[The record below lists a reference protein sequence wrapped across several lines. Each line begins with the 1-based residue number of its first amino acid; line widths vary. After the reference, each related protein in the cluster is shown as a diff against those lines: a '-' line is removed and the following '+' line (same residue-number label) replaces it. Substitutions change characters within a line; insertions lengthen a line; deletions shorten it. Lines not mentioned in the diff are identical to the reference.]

1 MPGAHG
7 KRKSKKPNGAED
19 KGKGTLEFKEDGQ
32 MYACITK
39 AAGDRRFVVRCD
51 DGIERLSKLRGSM
64 RRRDWVCIND
74 IVLISTREYGDE
86 KADILM
92 KYSAHDVALLK
103 RYNELD
109 FLHAHD
115 QVDDGGG
122 DIIFDGDESGDD
134 AHVIDGI

>member
-7 KRKSKKPNGAED
+7 KRKSKTANGAED
-19 KGKGTLEFKEDGQ
+19 KRKGTLEFKEDGQ

-39 AAGDRRFVVRCD
+39 AAGDRRFIVRCD
-51 DGIERLSKLRGSM
+51 DGIERLCKLRGSM

-115 QVDDGGG
+115 QADDGDG
-122 DIIFDGDESGDD
+122 DIVFGNGSDD
-134 AHVIDGI
+134 DNVIDGI

>member
-7 KRKSKKPNGAED
+7 KRKSKTANGAED
-19 KGKGTLEFKEDGQ
+19 KRKGALEFKEDGQ

-39 AAGDRRFVVRCD
+39 AAGDRRFIARCD
-51 DGIERLSKLRGSM
+51 DGIERLCKLRGSM

-74 IVLISTREYGDE
+74 IILIATREYGDE

-115 QVDDGGG
+115 QADDGAD
-122 DIIFDGDESGDD
+122 DIVFGNGSDDEN
-134 AHVIDGI
+134 VIDGI

>member
-7 KRKSKKPNGAED
+7 KRKSKTANGADD
-19 KGKGTLEFKEDGQ
+19 KKGGALEFKEDGQ
-32 MYACITK
+32 LYACITK
-39 AAGDRRFVVRCD
+39 AAGDRRFLVRCD
-51 DGIERLSKLRGSM
+51 DGIERLCKLRGSM

-74 IVLISTREYGDE
+74 IVLISTRDYGDE

-115 QVDDGGG
+115 QADDGGG
-122 DIIFDGDESGDD
+122 DVVFGNGSDDEN
-134 AHVIDGI
+134 AIDGI

>member
-7 KRKSKKPNGAED
+7 KRKSKTANGAED
-19 KGKGTLEFKEDGQ
+19 KRKGTLEFKEDGQ
-32 MYACITK
+32 MYACVTK
-39 AAGDRRFVVRCD
+39 AAGDRRFIARCD
-51 DGIERLSKLRGSM
+51 DGIERLCKLRGSM

-115 QVDDGGG
+115 QADDGAD
-122 DIIFDGDESGDD
+122 DIVFGNGSDD
-134 AHVIDGI
+134 DNVIDGI